1 MMNDILE
8 GNEKLVFKIEGTNIA
23 DRFGTPLS
31 KKFKAMER
39 KDWSYTERP
48 DSDMWTKWHFLKG
61 DRYTPFALE
70 ITNEST
76 TLNLRY
82 KLITEGSECGDLI
95 LTFTTRSPRGDKYKE
110 ISLDNWVTG
119 INLIEKI
126 LNKTYDLF
134 VKDTITAVLVD
145 EIEKLIR

>member
-1 MMNDILE
+1 MNNIIE
-8 GNEKLVFKIEGTNIA
+8 GNEKLVFKIEGTNIV

-31 KKFKAMER
+31 EKFKAMER
-39 KDWSYTERP
+39 KDWTYTERP

-61 DRYTPFALE
+61 DRYTPFTLE
-70 ITNEST
+70 ITSEST

-82 KLITEGSECGDLI
+82 KLITEGSERGDLI
-95 LTFTTRSPRGDKYKE
+95 LTFTTRSLHEDKYKE
-110 ISLDNWVTG
+110 IPLDNWIVG

-134 VKDTITAVLVD
+134 VKDTITDVLVE

>member
-1 MMNDILE
+1 MNNIIE
-8 GNEKLVFKIEGTNIA
+8 GNEKLVFKIEGTNIV

-39 KDWSYTERP
+39 KDWTYTERP

-61 DRYTPFALE
+61 DRYTPLALE
-70 ITNEST
+70 ITSEST

-82 KLITEGSECGDLI
+82 KLITEGSERGDLI
-95 LTFTTRSPRGDKYKE
+95 LTFTTRSLHEDKYKE
-110 ISLDNWVTG
+110 IPLGNWVVG

-126 LNKTYDLF
+126 INKAYDLF
-134 VKDTITAVLVD
+134 VRDTITDVLVE